1 MQQGGLESTTELLMT
16 KAEEW
21 ADNLN
26 PVISALQRGHYLLY
40 CQQIAALSEDASKRP
55 FNEILVRLFEEER
68 RLLPPG
74 MFFPM
79 LLEQGLMSLLD
90 CWVVS
95 QVLKLQSS
103 ALLTRPEWVA
113 PRNSINLSEDSVS
126 DPEFVEFVTTQLDKW
141 KPPTGTIAFEILET
155 IVDGRRDAS
164 EALMVALAA
173 KECEFGLGSFMGTAE
188 GFEIL
193 TQLPIGFV
201 KIDGSLIRKL
211 LVSPASQ
218 QRVAAINDR
227 CHGHGIQTVAEF
239 VEDVETLAVLSDIGV
254 DYVQGFGIAKPAPFL
269 ADL

>member
-1 MQQGGLESTTELLMT
+1 MNKSES
-16 KAEEW
+16 W

-40 CQQIAALSEDASKRP
+40 CQQIAPLAENLSKRP

-79 LLEQGLMSLLD
+79 LQEQGLMSLLD

-103 ALLTRPEWVA
+103 ALLARPDWVA
-113 PRNSINLSEDSVS
+113 PCNSINLSEDSVG
-126 DPEFVEFVTTQLDKW
+126 DPEFVDFVQAQLDKW
-141 KPPTGTIAFEILET
+141 DPPQGTIAFEILET
-155 IVDGRRDAS
+155 IVTSREEES
-164 EALMVALAA
+164 QKLMHSLLARG
-173 KECEFGLGSFMGTAE
+173 CTFGIGSFMGE
-188 GFEIL
+188 GGFEL
-193 TQLPIGFV
+193 LSRLPIAFV
-201 KIDGSLIRKL
+201 KIDGSLVRKL
-211 LVSPASQ
+211 LISPASQ
-218 QRVAAINDR
+218 SRLVAINDY
-227 CHGHGIQTVAEF
+227 CHGRGIQTVAEC